1 MKIVSKEGIVLSI
14 GIKTP
19 EFEVLE
25 KSIQKGF
32 KDAVDKY
39 KNLHIKGEN

>member
-19 EFEVLE
+19 DFEELE
-25 KSIQKGF
+25 KSIEKAF
-32 KDAVDKY
+32 KNAVDKY
-39 KNLHIKGEN
+39 KYLHIKGEN